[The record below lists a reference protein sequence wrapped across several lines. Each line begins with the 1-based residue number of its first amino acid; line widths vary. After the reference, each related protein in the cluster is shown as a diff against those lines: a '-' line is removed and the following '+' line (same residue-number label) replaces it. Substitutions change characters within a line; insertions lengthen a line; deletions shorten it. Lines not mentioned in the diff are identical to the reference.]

1 LPLQFLIVDDD
12 PAGLLALS
20 EALQVRLQGSIVVDT
35 APETAAALRYLA
47 VKRYDIALCDVRM
60 PGRDGI
66 ALLRQIT
73 ARWPSVRVI
82 MVTAGEGKEEQ
93 ALYSGAYAFL
103 HKPIDIDHLLTVVE
117 AAIKSQTPAQPAKN
131 PISRKARLLLV
142 DDDVAAVTA
151 LLDAVKLRLGDVD
164 VDTAASGTSA
174 LLLMAAHEYDA
185 VLADA
190 FMPGLDGFAM
200 LREARLLRPETPV
213 VLFSGSSEPD
223 IERRAKEGGAYA
235 FLSKGVDREQF
246 FAMVTQA
253 VRRGQLARRAREA
266 DRNEFLSSLRD
277 TSLRDTSFAVTGLSV
292 VHRVREL
299 SESLQDK
306 IGELTQ
312 PGGETEDPKM
322 DREEKPPDLP
332 FA

>member
-1 LPLQFLIVDDD
+1 MPLHFLIVDDD

-20 EALQVRLQGSIVVDT
+20 EAIQVRLRGSVVVDT
-35 APETAAALRYLA
+35 APDTAAALRYLG
-47 VKRYDIALCDVRM
+47 VKYYDIALCDVRM

-66 ALLRQIT
+66 ALLQQIT
-73 ARWPSVRVI
+73 ARWPAVRVI

-93 ALYSGAYAFL
+93 ALYAGAYAFL
-103 HKPIDIDHLLTVVE
+103 HKPINVDHLLTVVE
-117 AAIKSQTPAQPAKN
+117 AAVNSHLPAQPATASK
-131 PISRKARLLLV
+131 IRQARLLLV

-151 LLDAVKLRLGDVD
+151 LLDAVKLRLGHVD

-190 FMPGLDGFAM
+190 LMPGLDGFAL

-213 VLFSGSSEPD
+213 VLFSGSPEPD
-223 IERRAKEGGAYA
+223 IERRAKEVGAYA
-235 FLSKGVDREQF
+235 FLSKGVDRDQF
-246 FAMVTQA
+246 FATVLHA
-253 VRRGQLARRAREA
+253 VQRGQLARRAREA
-266 DRNEFLSSLRD
+266 DRKDFLSSLRGS
-277 TSLRDTSFAVTGLSV
+277 SLAVTGLSV

-299 SESLQDK
+299 SESLQGK

-312 PGGETEDPKM
+312 P
-322 DREEKPPDLP
+322 PPDVPLADKEDGSP
-332 FA
+332 KSS